1 MQEVKKLCIE
11 QRSKEKKYA
20 ASEKKIMQRAQEKN
34 MHYEKI
40 SAGGEGKNCAA
51 SKEDNH
57 AGSEE
62 KMMQLAKKLCSEQKN
77 VASKEKIMQRAKEK
91 IMQREKEKILQRV
104 KNYAGSEEKIMHRA
118 KKLCKSITQI
128 ILTSE
133 AC

>member
-51 SKEDNH
+51 SKEDNY
-57 AGSEE
+57 AGSGE
-62 KMMQLAKKLCSEQKN
+62 KNYA
-77 VASKEKIMQRAKEK
+77 ASKKVMQRAKK
-91 IMQREKEKILQRV
+91 M
-104 KNYAGSEEKIMHRA
+104 
-118 KKLCKSITQI
+118 
-128 ILTSE
+128 
-133 AC
+133 